1 MDKRT
6 NYIDKKVT
14 DYLVSIGIS
23 AKLSGFEYLR
33 LAVKFVVES
42 PKLLDNVTKMLY
54 PKVAEV
60 VQTKVPAIERSMR
73 HAIEVAYFNKGLL
86 GLNDIYGCVI
96 YKGDRKPTNSELIA
110 LLSEKIEFEV
120 EKFLRKPE

>member
-6 NYIDKKVT
+6 NYIEKKVT
-14 DYLVSIGIS
+14 EYLLSVGIS

-33 LAVKFVVES
+33 LAVTMVVEN
-42 PKLLDNVTKMLY
+42 PRILDNVTKMLY
-54 PKVAEV
+54 PSVAEV
-60 VQTKVPAIERSMR
+60 MQTKVPAIERSMR
-73 HAIEVAYFNKGLL
+73 HAIEVAYLNKGLL

-110 LLSEKIEFEV
+110 LLAEKIEFEL
-120 EKFLRKPE
+120 EKYLRKQ